1 MWRVRDV
8 EGEGNHQSCGRRNYC
23 RSTIVRIITAGF
35 AAPQSDSPQPGYK
48 LQFLHTCSKYEGKA
62 T

>member
-8 EGEGNHQSCGRRNYC
+8 EGEGNRQSCGRRNYC

-35 AAPQSDSPQPGYK
+35 AAPLSDPPHR
-48 LQFLHTCSKYEGKA
+48 LQA
-62 T
+62 TVSSHV

>member
-35 AAPQSDSPQPGYK
+35 AAPQSDPPQPGYK
-48 LQFLHTCSKYEGKA
+48 LQFLHTCSKYEGIA